1 MLINFLLHLRLHR
14 VPVSTREFMD
24 LLRALE
30 RGLVQLNVTDF
41 YFVSRMSLV
50 KDEKLFD
57 RFDRAFNEYF
67 RDLDRLDGILAE
79 ELPIEQLR
87 EVLLSKNYQA
97 TDERT
102 EEFDQLIHEY
112 QELLLRS
119 DQQSHLGETTEEE
132 RVGASHPGVA
142 ANNFDHADK
151 EVSSNGN
158 QNSVDEVGEGSEENG
173 DQSKNIDSGENGASG
188 ESGENGE
195 NGESGESGEEGNEGE
210 NGRGEDGA
218 SGEGQSKTGIH
229 GVRHNQ
235 DVSLNRKAVKIWQ
248 QRLFADYDEDVEL
261 GTRNIKM
268 ALRRLRKFAR
278 TGAQEELD
286 LAGTI
291 RSTARNGGLLDIQM
305 VPERH
310 NSIKVLLFL
319 DVGGSMDDHIL
330 LCEQLFSAA
339 HTEFKYLQSFY
350 FHNFIYE
357 SVWTDNTRRNEE
369 RVSVMDVIH
378 KFGSDYKV
386 IFVGDAHMARHEI
399 AERGGSVEHY
409 NAEPG
414 QQWFA
419 RLTENFR
426 HVAWI
431 NPVDE
436 SKWQDSYTT
445 VMVQRLVENRMHH
458 LSVSGLESAMKYLA
472 R

>member
-1 MLINFLLHLRLHR
+1 
-14 VPVSTREFMD
+14 MD
-24 LLRALE
+24 LLKALE
-30 RGLVQLNVTDF
+30 RGLVHLNMTDF
-41 YFVSRMSLV
+41 YFISRMSLV
-50 KDEKLFD
+50 KDERLFD
-57 RFDRAFNEYF
+57 RFDRAFSEYF
-67 RDLDRLDGILAE
+67 ADLDRVDGVMAE
-79 ELPIEQLR
+79 ELPLEQLR
-87 EVLLSKNYQA
+87 EVLLSRDCLA
-97 TDERT
+97 TDERRN
-102 EEFDQLIHEY
+102 EFDQLIQDY
-112 QELLLRS
+112 QELLTRS
-119 DQQSHLGETTEEE
+119 DRQLHQGEASQEEPGASGQSDEGEAGEGTVDQNGGGKNDENGECGESRESGET
-132 RVGASHPGVA
+132 
-142 ANNFDHADK
+142 
-151 EVSSNGN
+151 
-158 QNSVDEVGEGSEENG
+158 GE
-173 DQSKNIDSGENGASG
+173 SG

-195 NGESGESGEEGNEGE
+195 SGDEGNEGE
-210 NGRGEDGA
+210 EGSGEDGL
-218 SGEGQSKTGIH
+218 SGEGESRTGVY
-229 GVRHNQ
+229 GVKDHQ
-235 DVSLNRKAVKIWQ
+235 EESFNRKAVKIWQ

-278 TGAQEELD
+278 TGAQDELD

-350 FHNFIYE
+350 FHNFVYE

-399 AERGGSVEHY
+399 AEKGGSVEHY
-409 NAEPG
+409 NAESG

-419 RLTENFR
+419 RLTDNFR
-426 HVAWI
+426 HVVWI

-458 LSVSGLESAMKYLA
+458 LSVTGLESAMKYLT